1 MGTVGFHTDQGKVH
15 RASLPGDG
23 AGVVQWDTTA
33 EDPGFVRIEVRHPN
47 GHVAALTNPI
57 ILT

>member
-1 MGTVGFHTDQGKVH
+1 MP
-15 RASLPGDG
+15 LPGDG
-23 AGVVQWDTTA
+23 AGVVQWETAA
-33 EDPGFVRIEVRHPN
+33 EDSVFVRIEVRHPN